1 MKITVG
7 KLRKKTKE
15 HRAST
20 PEERLDLVE
29 QLRIQS
35 GRFLFSHLPSHFSR
49 LPSPVSRLTSYVL
62 RLTSYLPNDSGDSA
76 A

>member
-7 KLRKKTKE
+7 KLREKTKE

-35 GRFLFSHLPSHFSR
+35 GRFLYDYPAR
-49 LPSPVSRLTSYVL
+49 LRRTVRIVKKK
-62 RLTSYLPNDSGDSA
+62 
-76 A
+76 